1 MKMRFGVFVGMLV
14 TAGVFAA
21 EQPNVVFILADD
33 LGYGDLGCMGCR
45 DIATPNID
53 RIAKEG
59 VIMTDFYSNAPV
71 CTPTRAG
78 FMLGRWQQ
86 RVGIEF
92 AFGYQVEQMKKVK
105 GEWGPEP
112 DMHGLGLPLGE
123 VTVADR
129 MREAGYVT
137 GAFGKWHLGFK
148 DEYNPL
154 KRGFDEFF
162 GELLGHV
169 DYYRHRYY
177 DGTVGIRDGL
187 KEVDLKGRYF
197 TDLVNER
204 AAAFVKKHAGGEK
217 PFFLYVPHL
226 AVHAPFQ
233 APDAPETPMVTK
245 ETMLQ
250 GSRAIYKAM
259 LERVDAGVGMLLK
272 ELEAAGVAD
281 KTLVVFSSDN
291 GGERWASNAPLF
303 HHKATLWEGG
313 IRVPCLM
320 RWPGKIEAGGRSSVP
335 GITMDLSATFLTAA
349 GGEMPKDKPFDG
361 VDLMPLVAGQRAVEE
376 RDFCWRMQRSNR
388 TMKAI
393 RRGKWKYVNDG
404 NTMDLLFDLESDEGE
419 RTNLNFRHPEVV
431 MDLKKRLADWEA
443 EMDAEEKEVLV
454 R

>member
-1 MKMRFGVFVGMLV
+1 
-14 TAGVFAA
+14 
-21 EQPNVVFILADD
+21 VVFILADD
-33 LGYGDLGCMGCR
+33 LGYGDLGCMGCQ

-59 VIMTDFYSNAPV
+59 VTMTDFYSNAPV

-105 GEWGPEP
+105 GAWVPEP

-123 VTVADR
+123 VTVAER

-259 LERVDAGVGMLLK
+259 LGRVDAGVGMLLK
-272 ELEAAGVAD
+272 ELEVAGVAD

-320 RWPGKIEAGGRSSVP
+320 RWPGKIAAGSRSNVP
-335 GITMDLSATFLTAA
+335 GITMDLSATFLTAV
-349 GGEMPKDKPFDG
+349 GGEMPKEKPFDG
-361 VDLMPLVAGQRAVEE
+361 VDLLPLVSGETKVAE

-404 NTMDLLFDLESDEGE
+404 NTMDLLFDLEVDTGE
-419 RTNLNFRHPEVV
+419 RTNLHFRQPEVV
-431 MDLKKRLADWEA
+431 VDLKKRLADWEA